1 VLMIDGDEIN
11 APAGATDNNGI
22 STFSSEAQRCLSVEG
37 RPNCRHTF
45 SFLWPWRLP
54 DDLDI

>member
-1 VLMIDGDEIN
+1 MIDGDEIN